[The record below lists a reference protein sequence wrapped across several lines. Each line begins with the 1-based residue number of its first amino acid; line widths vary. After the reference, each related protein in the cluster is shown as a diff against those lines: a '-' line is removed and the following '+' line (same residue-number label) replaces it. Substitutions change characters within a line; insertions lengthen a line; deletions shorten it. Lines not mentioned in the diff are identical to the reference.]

1 MPNRDMLLPELARL
15 TLELKSWLEKGPK
28 LDLTDQMFI
37 ENHLHVL
44 HLSYATWKAR
54 FLDKQTSDST
64 EIKP

>member
-1 MPNRDMLLPELARL
+1 MKVEEAMPNRDVLLPELAKL
-15 TLELKSWLEKGPK
+15 TMEVKSWLEKGPT

-54 FLDKQTSDST
+54 QKDK
-64 EIKP
+64 

>member
-1 MPNRDMLLPELARL
+1 MPNRDVLLPELAKL
-15 TLELKSWLEKGPK
+15 TMEVKSWLEKGPT

-54 FLDKQTSDST
+54 QKDK
-64 EIKP
+64 